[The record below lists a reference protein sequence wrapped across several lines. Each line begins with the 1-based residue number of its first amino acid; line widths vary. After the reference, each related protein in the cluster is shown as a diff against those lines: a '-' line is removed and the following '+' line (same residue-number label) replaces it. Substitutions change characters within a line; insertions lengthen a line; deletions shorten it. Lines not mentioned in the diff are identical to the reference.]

1 MDKTRKRILAI
12 VGILI
17 LVLILVF
24 FTNKKVI
31 YRYMPNSAVNE
42 TVKKM
47 KESSKAKNADNSEDN
62 SENDGVDENIDTDEN
77 ANSDENIDTNENS
90 DENSDENINPD
101 TNDGAEKNEITN
113 ESGQYYDLTGNDL
126 DMNYVIV
133 AMIAEDPKSFEG
145 VKIKLQGV
153 AVDLET
159 TDTSGMDHYI
169 VINDRQ
175 ACCQQ
180 GLQYILKDKNQK
192 YPKPQ
197 EIITVEGELTV
208 FNSEEIPF
216 PLAVIKNAK
225 LISR

>member
-17 LVLILVF
+17 LVLILAF
-24 FTNKKVI
+24 FTNKKVV
-31 YRYMPNSAVNE
+31 YRYLPNSAVNE

-47 KESSKAKNADNSEDN
+47 KESSKAKNADNADAN
-62 SENDGVDENIDTDEN
+62 TENDDADENIDPDEN

-90 DENSDENINPD
+90 DENINPD
-101 TNDGAEKNEITN
+101 TNDSADESEITN

-180 GLQYILKDKNQK
+180 GLQYILKDTNQK

-216 PLAVIKNAK
+216 PLAVIKNAR
-225 LISR
+225 LISN

>member
-1 MDKTRKRILAI
+1 MDKTRKRILTI

-47 KESSKAKNADNSEDN
+47 KESSKAKNADNADAN
-62 SENDGVDENIDTDEN
+62 TENDDADENIDPDEN
-77 ANSDENIDTNENS
+77 ANADENIDTN
-90 DENSDENINPD
+90 ENSDENINPD
-101 TNDGAEKNEITN
+101 TNDGAD

-216 PLAVIKNAK
+216 PLAVIKNAR
-225 LISR
+225 LISN

>member
-47 KESSKAKNADNSEDN
+47 KESSKAKNADNADAN
-62 SENDGVDENIDTDEN
+62 IENDDADENIDPDEN

-90 DENSDENINPD
+90 DENINLD
-101 TNDGAEKNEITN
+101 TNDGADESEGTN

-216 PLAVIKNAK
+216 PLAVIKNAR

>member
-47 KESSKAKNADNSEDN
+47 KESSKAKNVDNADANT
-62 SENDGVDENIDTDEN
+62 ENDDADENIDPDEN

-90 DENSDENINPD
+90 DENINPD
-101 TNDGAEKNEITN
+101 TNDGAD

-180 GLQYILKDKNQK
+180 GLQYVLKDKNQK

-216 PLAVIKNAK
+216 PLAVIRRAR
-225 LISR
+225 LISN

>member
-1 MDKTRKRILAI
+1 MDKSRKRILTI

-17 LVLILVF
+17 LVLMLVF

-47 KESSKAKNADNSEDN
+47 KESSKAKNADNADAN
-62 SENDGVDENIDTDEN
+62 TENDDADENIDPEEN

-90 DENSDENINPD
+90 DENINSD

-145 VKIKLQGV
+145 VKIKLQGI

-180 GLQYILKDKNQK
+180 GLQYVLKEK
-192 YPKPQ
+192 
-197 EIITVEGELTV
+197 
-208 FNSEEIPF
+208 
-216 PLAVIKNAK
+216 IKNIQNHK
-225 LISR
+225 KSLQ

>member
-47 KESSKAKNADNSEDN
+47 KESSKAKNADNADAN
-62 SENDGVDENIDTDEN
+62 TENDDADENIDPDEN

-90 DENSDENINPD
+90 DENINPD
-101 TNDGAEKNEITN
+101 TNDSAEKNEITN

-216 PLAVIKNAK
+216 PLAVIKNAR

>member
-47 KESSKAKNADNSEDN
+47 KESSKAKNADNADAN
-62 SENDGVDENIDTDEN
+62 TENDDADENIDPEEN
-77 ANSDENIDTNENS
+77 ANSDESIDTN
-90 DENSDENINPD
+90 ENSDENINPD
-101 TNDGAEKNEITN
+101 TNDSAEKNESTN

>member
-1 MDKTRKRILAI
+1 MDKTRKRILTI

-17 LVLILVF
+17 LVLMLVF

-47 KESSKAKNADNSEDN
+47 KESSKAKNSDNADANT
-62 SENDGVDENIDTDEN
+62 ENDDADENINPDEN
-77 ANSDENIDTNENS
+77 ADSDENIDTNENS
-90 DENSDENINPD
+90 DENINPD
-101 TNDGAEKNEITN
+101 TNDSAEKNEITN

-180 GLQYILKDKNQK
+180 GLQYVLKDTNQK

>member
-1 MDKTRKRILAI
+1 MDKTRKRILTI

-17 LVLILVF
+17 LVLMLVF

-47 KESSKAKNADNSEDN
+47 KESSKAKNADNAEAD
-62 SENDGVDENIDTDEN
+62 SENDDADENIDTDEN
-77 ANSDENIDTNENS
+77 ANSDENIDTNES
-90 DENSDENINPD
+90 SDENINPD
-101 TNDGAEKNEITN
+101 TNDSAEKNESTN

-225 LISR
+225 LISK

>member
-1 MDKTRKRILAI
+1 MDKTRKRILTI

-47 KESSKAKNADNSEDN
+47 KESSKAKNADNADAN
-62 SENDGVDENIDTDEN
+62 TENDDADENIDPDEN
-77 ANSDENIDTNENS
+77 ANSDENIDTNES
-90 DENSDENINPD
+90 SDENINTD
-101 TNDGAEKNEITN
+101 TNDSAEKNEITN

-180 GLQYILKDKNQK
+180 GLQYILKDTNQK

-216 PLAVIKNAK
+216 PLAVIKNAR

>member
-47 KESSKAKNADNSEDN
+47 KESSKAKNADNAEAN
-62 SENDGVDENIDTDEN
+62 SENDDADENIDPDEN

-90 DENSDENINPD
+90 DENINPD
-101 TNDGAEKNEITN
+101 TNDGAD

-180 GLQYILKDKNQK
+180 GLQYILKDTNQK

-197 EIITVEGELTV
+197 EMITVEGELTV

-216 PLAVIKNAK
+216 PLAVIKNAR
-225 LISR
+225 LISN

>member
-1 MDKTRKRILAI
+1 
-12 VGILI
+12 
-17 LVLILVF
+17 
-24 FTNKKVI
+24 
-31 YRYMPNSAVNE
+31 MPNSAVNE

-47 KESSKAKNADNSEDN
+47 KESSKAKNADNADAN
-62 SENDGVDENIDTDEN
+62 TENDDADENIDPDEN
-77 ANSDENIDTNENS
+77 ANSDENIDTN
-90 DENSDENINPD
+90 ENSDENINPD

-180 GLQYILKDKNQK
+180 GLQYILKNKNQK

-216 PLAVIKNAK
+216 PLAVIKNAR
-225 LISR
+225 LISN

>member
-47 KESSKAKNADNSEDN
+47 KESSKAKNADNADAN
-62 SENDGVDENIDTDEN
+62 TENDDADEDIDPEEN

-90 DENSDENINPD
+90 DENINSD

-216 PLAVIKNAK
+216 PLAVIKNAR

>member
-47 KESSKAKNADNSEDN
+47 KESSKAKNADNADAN
-62 SENDGVDENIDTDEN
+62 TENDDADENIDPDEN

-90 DENSDENINPD
+90 DENINSD
-101 TNDGAEKNEITN
+101 TNDSAEKNESTN

-216 PLAVIKNAK
+216 PLAVIKNAR

>member
-47 KESSKAKNADNSEDN
+47 KESSKAKNADNADAN
-62 SENDGVDENIDTDEN
+62 SENDDADENIDPDEN
-77 ANSDENIDTNENS
+77 ADSDENIDTNENS
-90 DENSDENINPD
+90 DENINPD
-101 TNDGAEKNEITN
+101 TNDSAEKNESTN

>member
-47 KESSKAKNADNSEDN
+47 KESSKAKNADNADAN
-62 SENDGVDENIDTDEN
+62 TENDDADENIDPDEN

-90 DENSDENINPD
+90 DENINQD
-101 TNDGAEKNEITN
+101 TNDSAEKNESTN

-180 GLQYILKDKNQK
+180 GLQYILKDKTQK

-216 PLAVIKNAK
+216 PLAVIRNAR

>member
-47 KESSKAKNADNSEDN
+47 KESSKAKNADNSESN
-62 SENDGVDENIDTDEN
+62 SQNDGVDENGDADENDDADENLDTD
-77 ANSDENIDTNENS
+77 DNIDQDTSNS
-90 DENSDENINPD
+90 EDES
-101 TNDGAEKNEITN
+101 ASTN

-216 PLAVIKNAK
+216 PLAVIKNAR
-225 LISR
+225 LISN

>member
-1 MDKTRKRILAI
+1 MDKTRKRILRI
-12 VGILI
+12 VGALI
-17 LVLILVF
+17 LVLILAF

-31 YRYMPNSAVNE
+31 YRYMPNSTVNE
-42 TVKKM
+42 TVNKM
-47 KESSKAKNADNSEDN
+47 KESSKAKNADNADAN
-62 SENDGVDENIDTDEN
+62 TENDDADENIDPDEN

-90 DENSDENINPD
+90 DENINPD
-101 TNDGAEKNEITN
+101 TNDSADESENAN

-159 TDTSGMDHYI
+159 TDTSGIDHY
-169 VINDRQ
+169 VLINDRQ

-180 GLQYILKDKNQK
+180 GLQYVLEDKNEK
-192 YPKPQ
+192 YPKDK
-197 EIITVEGELTV
+197 EEITVEGVLDV
-208 FNSEEIPF
+208 YNSEEIPF

-225 LISR
+225 LVK

>member
-24 FTNKKVI
+24 FTNKKVV
-31 YRYMPNSAVNE
+31 YRYLPNSAVNE

-47 KESSKAKNADNSEDN
+47 KESSKAKNVDNADANT
-62 SENDGVDENIDTDEN
+62 ENDDADENIDPDEN

-90 DENSDENINPD
+90 DENINPD
-101 TNDGAEKNEITN
+101 TNDSAEKNEITN

-180 GLQYILKDKNQK
+180 GLQYILKDKTQK

-216 PLAVIKNAK
+216 PLAVIKNAR

>member
-1 MDKTRKRILAI
+1 
-12 VGILI
+12 
-17 LVLILVF
+17 
-24 FTNKKVI
+24 
-31 YRYMPNSAVNE
+31 MPNSAVNE

-47 KESSKAKNADNSEDN
+47 KESSKAKNADNADAN
-62 SENDGVDENIDTDEN
+62 TENDDADENIDPDEN
-77 ANSDENIDTNENS
+77 ANSDENIDTNES
-90 DENSDENINPD
+90 SDENINPD
-101 TNDGAEKNEITN
+101 TNDSAEKNEITN

-180 GLQYILKDKNQK
+180 GLQYVLKDKNQK

-197 EIITVEGELTV
+197 EMITVEGELTV

-225 LISR
+225 LISK

>member
-1 MDKTRKRILAI
+1 MDKTRKRILTI

-47 KESSKAKNADNSEDN
+47 KESSKAKNADNADAN
-62 SENDGVDENIDTDEN
+62 TENDDADENIDPDEN

-90 DENSDENINPD
+90 DENINPD
-101 TNDGAEKNEITN
+101 TNDSAEKNESTN

-180 GLQYILKDKNQK
+180 GLQYILKDTNQK

>member
-1 MDKTRKRILAI
+1 MDKTRKRILTI

-17 LVLILVF
+17 LVLILAF
-24 FTNKKVI
+24 FTNKKVV
-31 YRYMPNSAVNE
+31 YRYLPNSAVNE

-47 KESSKAKNADNSEDN
+47 KESSKAKNSDNADANT
-62 SENDGVDENIDTDEN
+62 ENDDADENIDPDEN

-90 DENSDENINPD
+90 DENINPD
-101 TNDGAEKNEITN
+101 TNDSADESEITN
-113 ESGQYYDLTGNDL
+113 ESGQYYDLTGD
-126 DMNYVIV
+126 DRDRNYVIV
-133 AMIAEDPKSFEG
+133 AMIAEDPKSCEG

-180 GLQYILKDKNQK
+180 GLQYILKNKNQK

-216 PLAVIKNAK
+216 PLAVIKNAR
-225 LISR
+225 LISN

>member
-47 KESSKAKNADNSEDN
+47 KESSKAKNADNADAN
-62 SENDGVDENIDTDEN
+62 TENDDADENIDPDEN

-90 DENSDENINPD
+90 DENINPD
-101 TNDGAEKNEITN
+101 TNDSAEKNESTN

-216 PLAVIKNAK
+216 PLAVIRQAR
-225 LISR
+225 LISN

>member
-47 KESSKAKNADNSEDN
+47 KESSKAKNVDNADANT
-62 SENDGVDENIDTDEN
+62 ENDDADENIDPDEN
-77 ANSDENIDTNENS
+77 ADSYENIDTNENS
-90 DENSDENINPD
+90 DENIDPD
-101 TNDGAEKNEITN
+101 TNDGAD

-225 LISR
+225 LISK

>member
-1 MDKTRKRILAI
+1 MDKTRKRILTI

-47 KESSKAKNADNSEDN
+47 KESSKAKNADNADAN
-62 SENDGVDENIDTDEN
+62 TENDDADENIDPDEN

-90 DENSDENINPD
+90 DENINPD
-101 TNDGAEKNEITN
+101 TNDSAEKN

-180 GLQYILKDKNQK
+180 GLQYILKDINQK

-216 PLAVIKNAK
+216 PLAVIRNAR

>member
-47 KESSKAKNADNSEDN
+47 KESSKAKNADNAEAN
-62 SENDGVDENIDTDEN
+62 SENDDADENIDPDEN

-90 DENSDENINPD
+90 DENINPD
-101 TNDGAEKNEITN
+101 TNDGAD

>member
-1 MDKTRKRILAI
+1 MDKTRKRILTI

-24 FTNKKVI
+24 FTNKRVI

-47 KESSKAKNADNSEDN
+47 KESSKAKNADNSEAN
-62 SENDGVDENIDTDEN
+62 SQNDGVDENIASEEN
-77 ANSDENIDTNENS
+77 ADADENIDQDTS
-90 DENSDENINPD
+90 DSEDESAS
-101 TNDGAEKNEITN
+101 T
-113 ESGQYYDLTGNDL
+113 SGQYYDLTGNDL

-180 GLQYILKDKNQK
+180 GLQYILKDKTQK
-192 YPKPQ
+192 YPKAQ

>member
-47 KESSKAKNADNSEDN
+47 KESSKAKNADNADAN
-62 SENDGVDENIDTDEN
+62 TENDDADENIDPEEN

-90 DENSDENINPD
+90 DENINSD

-216 PLAVIKNAK
+216 PLAVIKNAR
-225 LISR
+225 LISN

>member
-47 KESSKAKNADNSEDN
+47 KESSKAKNADNSEAN
-62 SENDGVDENIDTDEN
+62 SQNDDVDENIDADEN
-77 ANSDENIDTNENS
+77 DDADENNDT

-101 TNDGAEKNEITN
+101 TNDSAEKNESTN

-216 PLAVIKNAK
+216 PLAVIKNAR

>member
-47 KESSKAKNADNSEDN
+47 KESSKAKNADNADAN
-62 SENDGVDENIDTDEN
+62 IENDDSDENIDPEGN

-90 DENSDENINPD
+90 DENINPD
-101 TNDGAEKNEITN
+101 TNDSADKSESTN

-216 PLAVIKNAK
+216 PLAVIRNAR

>member
-47 KESSKAKNADNSEDN
+47 KESSKAKNADNAEAN
-62 SENDGVDENIDTDEN
+62 TENDDADENIDPDEN

-90 DENSDENINPD
+90 DENINPD
-101 TNDGAEKNEITN
+101 TNDGAD

-216 PLAVIKNAK
+216 PLAVIKNAR

>member
-47 KESSKAKNADNSEDN
+47 KESSKAKNADNADAN
-62 SENDGVDENIDTDEN
+62 TENDDADENIDPDEN

-90 DENSDENINPD
+90 DENINPD
-101 TNDGAEKNEITN
+101 TNDGAD

-197 EIITVEGELTV
+197 ELITVEGELTV

-216 PLAVIKNAK
+216 PLAVIKNAR

>member
-1 MDKTRKRILAI
+1 MDKTRKRILTI

-24 FTNKKVI
+24 FTNKKVV
-31 YRYMPNSAVNE
+31 YRYLPNSAVNE

-47 KESSKAKNADNSEDN
+47 KESSKAKNADNADAN
-62 SENDGVDENIDTDEN
+62 TENDDADENIDPDEN
-77 ANSDENIDTNENS
+77 ADSYENIDTNDNSDENID
-90 DENSDENINPD
+90 PD

-180 GLQYILKDKNQK
+180 GLQYVLKDKNQK

>member
-47 KESSKAKNADNSEDN
+47 KESSKAKNVDNADANT
-62 SENDGVDENIDTDEN
+62 ENDDADENIDPDEN
-77 ANSDENIDTNENS
+77 ADSYENIDTNENS
-90 DENSDENINPD
+90 DENIDPD
-101 TNDGAEKNEITN
+101 TNDGAD

-216 PLAVIKNAK
+216 PLAVIRRAR
-225 LISR
+225 LISN

>member
-17 LVLILVF
+17 LVLILAF
-24 FTNKKVI
+24 FTNKKVV
-31 YRYMPNSAVNE
+31 YRYLPNSAVNE

-47 KESSKAKNADNSEDN
+47 KESSKVKNADNADAN
-62 SENDGVDENIDTDEN
+62 TENDDADENIDPEEN

-90 DENSDENINPD
+90 DENINSD
-101 TNDGAEKNEITN
+101 TNDSAEKNESTN

-197 EIITVEGELTV
+197 EMITVEGELTV